1 MGVEMHHEKAGCMA
15 YHQKYEMDRNG
26 FDLGSGQK
34 WTCCALLR
42 VQGLLLSWRMGP
54 ESLVTGYGAQPER
67 AAVLE
72 IERVMPARDSP

>member
-1 MGVEMHHEKAGCMA
+1 MGVGMHHEKGGCME

-26 FDLGSGQK
+26 FDLGLSQK
-34 WTCCALLR
+34 WICCVSLR
-42 VQGLLLSWRMGP
+42 VQGLLLSWRTAP

-72 IERVMPARDSP
+72 IERVMPARESP